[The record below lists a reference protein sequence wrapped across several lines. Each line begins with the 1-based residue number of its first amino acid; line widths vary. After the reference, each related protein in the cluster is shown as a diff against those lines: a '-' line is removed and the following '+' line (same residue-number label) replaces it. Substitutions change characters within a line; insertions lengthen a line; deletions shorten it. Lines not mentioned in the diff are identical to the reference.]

1 MPPAWPSWVTRGIEP
16 GELKWGCW
24 DGAAETGLLRQC
36 NDAWAISLSA
46 FPPSDLASFLRLC
59 EGEWLTVRSR
69 FELQDAGDD
78 DANPTP
84 PAGAALEAS
93 AEPTI
98 QGPFGSDDASPTA
111 TAPQEQWHDSARGAL
126 LVAYLEPV
134 EPDEPGAL
142 LVTPPPLD
150 SRPGTPQRLQF
161 QASGIFERQDPA
173 GNAQSQGSWELWSD
187 GSLELTQAG
196 TEVVVRERIWFTKP
210 NLRLRSSV
218 ERRHDGTPARASFSS
233 EIRRV
238 SRPAS

>member
-1 MPPAWPSWVTRGIEP
+1 
-16 GELKWGCW
+16 
-24 DGAAETGLLRQC
+24 
-36 NDAWAISLSA
+36 LSE

-59 EGEWLTVRSR
+59 DGEWLTVRSR

-78 DANPTP
+78 DANPTA
-84 PAGAALEAS
+84 PAGTALEAS
-93 AEPTI
+93 AGQAI
-98 QGPFGSDDASPTA
+98 QGPFGGDDPAPTA

-150 SRPGTPQRLQF
+150 SRPGTPQRLHF
-161 QASGIFERQDPA
+161 QAGGIFERQDQA
-173 GNAQSQGSWELWSD
+173 GNAQSKGSWELWSD

-196 TEVVVRERIWFTKP
+196 TEAVVRERIWFTKP

-218 ERRHDGTPARASFSS
+218 ESRRDGNPARASFSS

-238 SRPAS
+238 SRPTP